1 MRSQCAILLAVAAGS
16 ACTGKA
22 VTSEISRLS
31 PPVGAPDLSLSGV
44 AFARLSE
51 GRVVSRGTAEHL
63 DYRRAGGR
71 LVASV
76 AAASM
81 EPDTGTGL
89 ASFGTLYFA
98 APHVDGEIA
107 NRRGN
112 AWGGVN
118 LDTGRG
124 DRSFTDAVEYD
135 GAQVKSSSKV
145 TAHGPGYRVQGN
157 GLVAQADGS
166 EVRLVQGVTGTLDAE
181 GGREPQAQ
189 GRSRGGR

>member
-1 MRSQCAILLAVAAGS
+1 MRSQCAIVLTVPLLVACES
-16 ACTGKA
+16 AN
-22 VTSEISRLS
+22 VSHTSL
-31 PPVGAPDLSLSGV
+31 PDDAPDLALRGV
-44 AFARLSE
+44 AFARLAD
-51 GRVVSRGTAEHL
+51 GRVVARGTAEHL

-71 LVASV
+71 LVAFAS
-76 AAASM
+76 AASI
-81 EPDTGTGL
+81 EPQGGTGV

-107 NRRGN
+107 NRHGN

-124 DRSFTDAVEYD
+124 DRAFTEAVEYD
-135 GAQVKSSSKV
+135 GAVLRSDKKV

-166 EVRLVQGVTGTLDAE
+166 SVRLTQGVVGQMRMEA
-181 GGREPQAQ
+181 R
-189 GRSRGGR
+189 R

>member
-1 MRSQCAILLAVAAGS
+1 MRSHLALALAVPLAVACES
-16 ACTGKA
+16 AS
-22 VTSEISRLS
+22 VSHTSL
-31 PPVGAPDLSLSGV
+31 PVDAPDLSLEGV

-71 LVASV
+71 LVAS
-76 AAASM
+76 AGAASM
-81 EPDTGTGL
+81 DPEPGTAL
-89 ASFGTLYFA
+89 ASFGTLHFS
-98 APHVDGEIA
+98 APHADGEIA
-107 NRRGN
+107 NKRGT

-124 DRSFTDAVEYD
+124 DRAFTEAVEYD
-135 GAQVKSSSKV
+135 GKVLRSDQKV

-166 EVRLVQGVTGTLDAE
+166 AVQLTHGVTGQMQMEAE
-181 GGREPQAQ
+181 R
-189 GRSRGGR
+189 

>member
-1 MRSQCAILLAVAAGS
+1 M
-16 ACTGKA
+16 
-22 VTSEISRLS
+22 S
-31 PPVGAPDLSLSGV
+31 PVSIQMDAPDLSLRGV

-51 GRVVSRGTAEHL
+51 GRVVARGTAEHL

-71 LVASV
+71 LVAYV
-76 AAASM
+76 GAASL
-81 EPDTGTGL
+81 EPEPGSGL
-89 ASFGTLYFA
+89 AAFGTLYFA

-124 DRSFTDAVEYD
+124 DRAFTEAVEYD
-135 GAQVKSSSKV
+135 GTVLKSEKKV

-157 GLVAQADGS
+157 GLIAQSDGS
-166 EVRLVQGVTGTLDAE
+166 WVRLTNGVVGQMQME
-181 GGREPQAQ
+181 AQ
-189 GRSRGGR
+189 P

>member
-1 MRSQCAILLAVAAGS
+1 MRSQCAILLAASAAA
-16 ACTGKA
+16 ACAGNPQTPKM
-22 VTSEISRLS
+22 S
-31 PPVGAPDLSLSGV
+31 PVSTQMDAPDLSLRGV

-51 GRVVSRGTAEHL
+51 GRVVARGTAEHL

-81 EPDTGTGL
+81 EPEAGTGL

-181 GGREPQAQ
+181 GGREPQVH

>member
-1 MRSQCAILLAVAAGS
+1 M
-16 ACTGKA
+16 
-22 VTSEISRLS
+22 
-31 PPVGAPDLSLSGV
+31 

-51 GRVVSRGTAEHL
+51 GRVVARGTADHL

-81 EPDTGTGL
+81 EPEPGTGL

-107 NRRGN
+107 NRHGN

-135 GAQVKSSSKV
+135 GAVVRSSTKV
-145 TAHGPGYRVQGN
+145 TAHGPGYKVQGN
-157 GLVAQADGS
+157 GLEAQADGS
-166 EVRLVQGVTGTLDAE
+166 SVKLLHGVTGQMQVE
-181 GGREPQAQ
+181 GGR
-189 GRSRGGR
+189 

>member
-1 MRSQCAILLAVAAGS
+1 MIAFLQMRSQCAILLALAGS
-16 ACTGKA
+16 ACTGNEI
-22 VTSEISRLS
+22 TSEMSRLS
-31 PPVGAPDLSLSGV
+31 PPADKPDLSLRGV

-71 LVASV
+71 LQAST

-81 EPDTGTGL
+81 EPEAGTGL

-98 APHVDGEIA
+98 APHVEGSVTDK
-107 NRRGN
+107 RGS

-124 DRSFTDAVEYD
+124 DRSFTDAAQYD
-135 GAQVKSSSKV
+135 GEFVRSTSKV
-145 TAHGPGYRVQGN
+145 KARGPGYKVEGN
-157 GLVAQADGS
+157 GLLAAADGS
-166 EVRLVQGVTGTLDAE
+166 SVQLVKGVKGALEVER
-181 GGREPQAQ
+181 
-189 GRSRGGR
+189 

>member
-1 MRSQCAILLAVAAGS
+1 MNSTL
-16 ACTGKA
+16 KD
-22 VTSEISRLS
+22 
-31 PPVGAPDLSLSGV
+31 APDLSLRGV
-44 AFARLSE
+44 AFARLAD
-51 GRVVSRGTAEHL
+51 GRVVARGTAEHL

-71 LVASV
+71 LVAFV
-76 AAASM
+76 GAASM
-81 EPDTGTGL
+81 VPEAGTGL

-107 NRRGN
+107 NRHGN

-124 DRSFTDAVEYD
+124 DRAFTEAVEYD
-135 GAQVKSSSKV
+135 GAVLRSDKKV

-166 EVRLVQGVTGTLDAE
+166 SVRLTQGVAGQMRMEA
-181 GGREPQAQ
+181 R
-189 GRSRGGR
+189 R